1 MNGLK
6 TKVNKL
12 NRIGKTLE
20 KRLSRLGIVTVED
33 LLFYFPFRYEDY
45 SEILSIAKLQNGQE
59 VTIRGKIELINA
71 KRSSRQRKIV
81 TEALISDGSDQL
93 RLVWFGQPF
102 ISKTLYVGEE
112 FYFSGKV
119 KSDMFGLQMV
129 SPSYER
135 VKTSPAVTASSQSTS
150 PNRRGDEV
158 ASTLHTA
165 RIVPMYPLTAGITQK
180 QLRFL
185 ISQVVHHIEEIE
197 EWLPEDVRDV
207 ADVME
212 LKEAIRSIHFPEN
225 QQEIDYA
232 LKRLKFDELF
242 ILQLR
247 AEMLRQS
254 IKVAKAPKIKFSGKA
269 IQDFVANLPFEL
281 TKDQKVASWE
291 IIQDLEKGVPMNR
304 LLEGDV
310 GSGKTIVAAMATLDT
325 VLNNYQVA
333 IMAPTEIL
341 AKQHYESFT
350 SLLSNHDIG
359 VCLLTRSM
367 RFFNRDK
374 IEINRDNVEKENL
387 SLKKLSDKI
396 VSGEINVIIGTHA
409 LLSDKIKFK
418 DLALVIVDEQHRFGV
433 EQRASLIRGQTQ
445 TEADSCGNN
454 DVDVGDKVELL
465 YEDLTYR
472 IRKCLFAV
480 RKNLGLGHK
489 EILYQNAL
497 EAEFKKEKLA
507 FEKEK
512 TMSVMYEGKKIGV
525 YRPDFVVEDKIII
538 ELKALKFIGKNE
550 KTQVWTYLKG
560 SNYKLAL
567 LANFSPSDVEIE
579 RIVYDEARENKKS
592 ALSQRKSALV
602 PHFLSMTATPI
613 PRSFALTIYGDLDL
627 SIIKQMPKDRKV
639 IKTRFVDDHN
649 RQKAYDFIREQV
661 KQGRQVFVICPLI
674 EQKEKDENEIEII
687 NYNFTGS
694 QEKKSVL
701 AEFEKLS
708 KQIFPDLKVDYL
720 HGKMPAQGGSA
731 SGGKRSKD
739 SVMNDFKD
747 GKIDI
752 LVSTSVVEVGVNIP
766 NASVMMIEGAEN
778 FGLAQLHQFRGRVGR
793 SEYQSYC
800 FLFTDSDSQRVAERL
815 KFLSSTTDGFKVA
828 EYDLEMRGPGEV
840 YGKMQSGMTELKFAT
855 MQDGELIKLAR
866 EVARGIDF
874 EKYSTLKERVEEWE
888 RGIHL
893 E

>member
-1 MNGLK
+1 MDLK
-6 TKVNKL
+6 TKITRL

-20 KRLSRLGIVTVED
+20 KRLSLLGIVTVED

-45 SEILSIAKLQNGQE
+45 STVLDIAKLQNGQE
-59 VTIRGKIELINA
+59 VTIRGKIELLNA

-81 TEALISDGSDQL
+81 TEALISDGSEQL

-102 ISKTLYVGEE
+102 ISKTLHVGDEL
-112 FYFSGKV
+112 YFSGKV

-135 VKTSPAVTASSQSTS
+135 VRNGEPSQTAG
-150 PNRRGDEV
+150 RRG
-158 ASTLHTA
+158 TGNGTNTINTA
-165 RIVPMYPLTAGITQK
+165 RILPIYSLTAGITQK

-185 ISQVVHHIEEIE
+185 ISQVVHVIDEIVD
-197 EWLPEDVRDV
+197 WVPEDVRDV

-225 QQEIDYA
+225 QAEINHA
-232 LKRLKFDELF
+232 EKRLKFDELF

-254 IKVAKAPKIKFSGKA
+254 IKVAKAPKIKFSEKA
-269 IQDFVANLPFEL
+269 IQDFVATLPFEL

-310 GSGKTIVAAMATLDT
+310 GSGKTVVAAMATLDT

-350 SLLSNHDIG
+350 SLLSGHDIKI
-359 VCLLTRSM
+359 CLLTRSM
-367 RFFNRDK
+367 RFINKDKEINRDK
-374 IEINRDNVEKENL
+374 IEMDGDNKEKDIL
-387 SLKKLSDKI
+387 SLKQLSDKI
-396 VSGEINVIIGTHA
+396 MNGEVNVIIGTHA

-497 EAEFKKEKLA
+497 EAEFKKEKLV

-512 TMSVMYEGKKIGV
+512 TMSVMYDGKKIGV

-701 AEFEKLS
+701 VEFEKLS

-793 SEYQSYC
+793 SSYQSYC
-800 FLFTDSDSQRVAERL
+800 FLFTTKSSVKSKERL
-815 KFLSSTTDGFKVA
+815 EFFEKTSDGFALA
-828 EYDLEMRGPGEV
+828 EYDLEVRGPGAV
-840 YGKMQSGMTELKFAT
+840 YGVAQSGMMNLKIAT
-855 MQDGELIKLAR
+855 MQDKEIIKLAR
-866 EVARGIDF
+866 DVARGMDF
-874 EKYSTLKERVEEWE
+874 QKYPSLKKKVGEWE
-888 RGIHL
+888 KSVHL

>member
-350 SLLSNHDIG
+350 TLLSNHDIG

-433 EQRASLIRGQTQ
+433 EQRKTI
-445 TEADSCGNN
+445 
-454 DVDVGDKVELL
+454 
-465 YEDLTYR
+465 
-472 IRKCLFAV
+472 
-480 RKNLGLGHK
+480 
-489 EILYQNAL
+489 
-497 EAEFKKEKLA
+497 KEK
-507 FEKEK
+507 
-512 TMSVMYEGKKIGV
+512 SG
-525 YRPDFVVEDKIII
+525 
-538 ELKALKFIGKNE
+538 
-550 KTQVWTYLKG
+550 
-560 SNYKLAL
+560 
-567 LANFSPSDVEIE
+567 
-579 RIVYDEARENKKS
+579 NKKTT
-592 ALSQRKSALV
+592 

-613 PRSFALTIYGDLDL
+613 PRSFALTMYGDLDL
-627 SIIKQMPKDRKV
+627 SIIKQMPKGRKPV
-639 IKTRFVDDHN
+639 ATRLVDPHN
-649 RQKAYDFIREQV
+649 REKAYAFIREQV
-661 KQGRQVFVICPLI
+661 KQGRQIFVICPLI
-674 EQKEKDENEIEII
+674 AEKNNGENKKGTRIQEI
-687 NYNFTGS
+687 N
-694 QEKKSVL
+694 
-701 AEFEKLS
+701 
-708 KQIFPDLKVDYL
+708 
-720 HGKMPAQGGSA
+720 
-731 SGGKRSKD
+731 
-739 SVMNDFKD
+739 
-747 GKIDI
+747 
-752 LVSTSVVEVGVNIP
+752 
-766 NASVMMIEGAEN
+766 
-778 FGLAQLHQFRGRVGR
+778 
-793 SEYQSYC
+793 
-800 FLFTDSDSQRVAERL
+800 
-815 KFLSSTTDGFKVA
+815 
-828 EYDLEMRGPGEV
+828 
-840 YGKMQSGMTELKFAT
+840 
-855 MQDGELIKLAR
+855 
-866 EVARGIDF
+866 
-874 EKYSTLKERVEEWE
+874 
-888 RGIHL
+888 
-893 E
+893 

>member
-1 MNGLK
+1 MSLK
-6 TKVNKL
+6 TKVTKL

-20 KRLSRLGIVTVED
+20 KRLSTLGIETVGD

-45 SEILSIAKLQNGQE
+45 SEILNISNLQAGQE
-59 VTIRGKIELINA
+59 VTIKAKIELINS
-71 KRSSRQRKIV
+71 KRSYRSKKII
-81 TEALISDGSDQL
+81 TEALISDDTERL
-93 RLVWFGQPF
+93 RVVWFGQPF
-102 ISKTLYVGEE
+102 IAKTLHVGDEM
-112 FYFSGKV
+112 FFSGKI
-119 KSDMFGLQMV
+119 KSDMFGLQMTG
-129 SPSYER
+129 PSFEK
-135 VKTSPAVTASSQSTS
+135 VKKETM
-150 PNRRGDEV
+150 
-158 ASTLHTA
+158 HTA
-165 RIVPMYPLTAGITQK
+165 RIVPIYSLTAGVTQK
-180 QLRFL
+180 QIRFL
-185 ISQVVHHIEEIE
+185 VSQVIHQIDEIE
-197 EWLPEDVRDV
+197 EWLPDDVRDV

-212 LKEAIRSIHFPEN
+212 LKEAIRAIHFPEN
-225 QQEIDYA
+225 QDEINHA
-232 LKRLKFDELF
+232 EKRLKFDELF

-254 IKVAKAPKIKFSGKA
+254 IKVSKAPKIKFGEKS
-269 IQDFVANLPFEL
+269 IQDFVLSLPFEL

-310 GSGKTIVAAMATLDT
+310 GSGKTVVAAMATLDT

-350 SLLSNHDIG
+350 SLLSGHDIKI
-359 VCLLTRSM
+359 CLLTRSM
-367 RFFNRDK
+367 RFINKDKEINRDK
-374 IEINRDNVEKENL
+374 IEMDGDNKEKDIL
-387 SLKKLSDKI
+387 SLKQLSDKI
-396 VSGEINVIIGTHA
+396 MNGEVNVIIGTHA

-497 EAEFKKEKLA
+497 EAEFKKEKLV

-512 TMSVMYEGKKIGV
+512 TMSVMYDGKKIGV

-701 AEFEKLS
+701 VEFEKLS

-793 SEYQSYC
+793 SSYQSYC
-800 FLFTDSDSQRVAERL
+800 FLFTTKSSVKSKERL
-815 KFLSSTTDGFKVA
+815 EFFEKTSDGFALA
-828 EYDLEMRGPGEV
+828 EYDLEVRGPGAV
-840 YGKMQSGMTELKFAT
+840 YGVAQSGMMNLKIAT
-855 MQDGELIKLAR
+855 MQDKEIIKLAR
-866 EVARGIDF
+866 DVARGMDF
-874 EKYSTLKERVEEWE
+874 QKYPSLKKKVGEWE
-888 RGIHL
+888 KSVHL

>member
-1 MNGLK
+1 M
-6 TKVNKL
+6 
-12 NRIGKTLE
+12 
-20 KRLSRLGIVTVED
+20 
-33 LLFYFPFRYEDY
+33 
-45 SEILSIAKLQNGQE
+45 
-59 VTIRGKIELINA
+59 
-71 KRSSRQRKIV
+71 
-81 TEALISDGSDQL
+81 
-93 RLVWFGQPF
+93 
-102 ISKTLYVGEE
+102 
-112 FYFSGKV
+112 

-396 VSGEINVIIGTHA
+396 VSGEINVTFDRAGQ
-409 LLSDKIKFK
+409 IKQIK
-418 DLALVIVDEQHRFGV
+418 VIPEFANLPGRW
-433 EQRASLIRGQTQ
+433 QRASP
-445 TEADSCGNN
+445 A
-454 DVDVGDKVELL
+454 
-465 YEDLTYR
+465 
-472 IRKCLFAV
+472 A
-480 RKNLGLGHK
+480 
-489 EILYQNAL
+489 
-497 EAEFKKEKLA
+497 
-507 FEKEK
+507 
-512 TMSVMYEGKKIGV
+512 
-525 YRPDFVVEDKIII
+525 
-538 ELKALKFIGKNE
+538 
-550 KTQVWTYLKG
+550 
-560 SNYKLAL
+560 
-567 LANFSPSDVEIE
+567 
-579 RIVYDEARENKKS
+579 
-592 ALSQRKSALV
+592 
-602 PHFLSMTATPI
+602 PI
-613 PRSFALTIYGDLDL
+613 PA
-627 SIIKQMPKDRKV
+627 
-639 IKTRFVDDHN
+639 
-649 RQKAYDFIREQV
+649 
-661 KQGRQVFVICPLI
+661 
-674 EQKEKDENEIEII
+674 
-687 NYNFTGS
+687 
-694 QEKKSVL
+694 
-701 AEFEKLS
+701 
-708 KQIFPDLKVDYL
+708 
-720 HGKMPAQGGSA
+720 A
-731 SGGKRSKD
+731 SG
-739 SVMNDFKD
+739 
-747 GKIDI
+747 
-752 LVSTSVVEVGVNIP
+752 
-766 NASVMMIEGAEN
+766 
-778 FGLAQLHQFRGRVGR
+778 Q
-793 SEYQSYC
+793 
-800 FLFTDSDSQRVAERL
+800 
-815 KFLSSTTDGFKVA
+815 
-828 EYDLEMRGPGEV
+828 
-840 YGKMQSGMTELKFAT
+840 
-855 MQDGELIKLAR
+855 
-866 EVARGIDF
+866 
-874 EKYSTLKERVEEWE
+874 
-888 RGIHL
+888 
-893 E
+893 